1 MKQILIL
8 LFCLLIQQANAQFY
22 TQYWATF
29 DAKITNSTLPSERLR
44 AQDATISVHP
54 VFSKSHI
61 IETQMNGLQL
71 ITVNEVILDVKR
83 TEIVF
88 EMWGGHPLSENKRFT
103 INGRG
108 TYHLPEKGNSLEQS
122 EYIYPSIPITTSDL
136 VNGVNAFQ
144 MACDRGTTFWGN
156 YIVDEMAVKCYL
168 KDDDKRILDNGLK
181 GFKAIPFVEKIE
193 DLTTVKLSVAP
204 EFQNQIVKVSYIARY
219 DGYDDRGDGYGN
231 NWHGF
236 THKRIYTNHVGT
248 ATQAPFSVNWDTRM
262 IPTQGK
268 AMALKAV
275 IELKNGLFFES
286 EILDNLWFPKG
297 RPTVLLIHSTNAP
310 APFWSRDNQLKTAKI
325 TLPFDPKEIESAEL
339 MVKIW
344 DGGEGTVADP
354 FKLNGIAYAITRKHA
369 DHDVH
374 LTKHVVDA
382 KNLKA
387 SENTIELNSETKNH
401 GIEMLLPFPALI
413 VRLKK

>member
-1 MKQILIL
+1 MKGVFVLI
-8 LFCLLIQQANAQFY
+8 FCVGMQTVNAQFF

-29 DAKITNSTLPSERLR
+29 DSTISNTKLEGERLR
-44 AQDATISVHP
+44 AQDATISIHP
-54 VFSKSHI
+54 VFSISHP
-61 IETQMNGLQL
+61 ESQMNGLQL
-71 ITVNEVILDVKR
+71 ISVNEVIMDIKR

-144 MACDRGTTFWGN
+144 LAVDRGVTFWGN

-168 KDDDKRILDNGLK
+168 KDDDKRILNGGLK
-181 GFKAIPFVEKIE
+181 NFKAIPAVEKME
-193 DLTTVKLSVAP
+193 DLITVKLSVAP
-204 EFQNQIVKVSYIARY
+204 EFQNQISSVSYIARY

-236 THKRIYTNHVGT
+236 THKKIYTNHVGT

-268 AMALKAV
+268 AIAIKAI
-275 IELKNGLFFES
+275 IELKNGLLFET
-286 EILDNLWFPKG
+286 EILDNLWFKKG
-297 RPTVLLIHSTNAP
+297 RPMVLLLHTTDAP
-310 APFWSRDNQLKTAKI
+310 APFWSRDKQFRTAKI
-325 TLPFDPKEIESAEL
+325 TLPVEPNQIENAEL
-339 MVKIW
+339 FVKIW
-344 DGGEGTVADP
+344 DGGEGDIKDP
-354 FKLNGIAYAITRKHA
+354 FKLNGIAYAITGKHS
-369 DHDVH
+369 DHDIH
-374 LTKHVVDA
+374 LTKHLVDA

-387 SENTIELNSETKNH
+387 GENTIELLSDTPNH

-413 VRLKK
+413 IRLKNK